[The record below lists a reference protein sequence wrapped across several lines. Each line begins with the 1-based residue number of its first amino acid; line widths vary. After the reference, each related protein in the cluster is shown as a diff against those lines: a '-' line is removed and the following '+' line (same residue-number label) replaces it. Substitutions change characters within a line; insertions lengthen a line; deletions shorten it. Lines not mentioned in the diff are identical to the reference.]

1 MPKIS
6 IIMPVYNKQDYI
18 QRSLDSV
25 LNQDFSD
32 FELIAVDDG
41 STDNS
46 LKILEEY
53 QEKDPRIRV
62 IHTENHGVSHAR
74 NIGLDNCEGEY
85 LAFIDADDKLKCG
98 YLSRL
103 LKILQQSGADIVI
116 QGITR
121 VYPDGSVKEISS
133 GLKDGVYPLSAL
145 MTDFAQI
152 QKSTGI
158 FGYCFSKFFP
168 VSLAKDI
175 RFDEELNLAEDFD
188 FCVKIYRR
196 IKAVYFDSTSN
207 YLYSQDLPGSSVDIR
222 DEDIDYKGQFTIN
235 CRYRNFMIDSGYYY
249 GNNKSII
256 TGMINASAYH
266 MLFYSDTRDIRN
278 KCALL
283 KEKAEVFENI
293 RDGKLFQSIVL
304 RAAVNGKYRTVKTLI
319 KAYRSIRT
327 VKRRMAS

>member
-41 STDNS
+41 SKDNS
-46 LKILEEY
+46 LQILEEY
-53 QEKDPRIRV
+53 RSKDSRIKV
-62 IHTENHGVSHAR
+62 IHTDNHGVSHAR
-74 NIGLDNCEGEY
+74 NRGLDNCEGEY
-85 LAFIDADDKLKCG
+85 LTFVDADDELKCG
-98 YLSRL
+98 YLSSL
-103 LKILQQSGADIVI
+103 LNILQQSGADIVI
-116 QGITR
+116 QGITK
-121 VYPDGSVKEISS
+121 VYPDGSTKDISS
-133 GLKDGVYPLSAL
+133 EIKDGVYPLSSL
-145 MTDFAQI
+145 MPDFAKT

-158 FGYCFSKFFP
+158 FGYCFSKLFST
-168 VSLAKDI
+168 SLTNDI

-188 FCVKIYRR
+188 FYLKMYRKIET
-196 IKAVYFDSTSN
+196 VYFNSVSN
-207 YLYSQDLPGSSVDIR
+207 YLYSQSLPGASADIN

-235 CRYRNFMIDSGYYY
+235 CRYRKYMIDTGYYY

-256 TGMINASAYH
+256 MGMINSSAYH
-266 MLFYSDTRDIRN
+266 MLFYSDTFDIKN

-293 RDGKLFQSIVL
+293 MSGKLFQNTVL
-304 RAAVNGKYRTVKTLI
+304 RAAINGNYRTVKMLI
-319 KAYRSIRT
+319 KAYKAVRA
-327 VKRRMAS
+327 VKRRLVS